1 MDKKKLPFEYPRC
14 ACGCNL
20 SNKKADVAGMRGTIP
35 MGYCPQCSRPQRLAE
50 PKPEPEPVA
59 EVKPEAEPAPEPK
72 SEAPAE
78 APEPEE

>member
-35 MGYCPQCSRPQRLAE
+35 MGYCPQCSRPQRLAQ
-50 PKPEPEPVA
+50 
-59 EVKPEAEPAPEPK
+59 PEAPAPAPEPK